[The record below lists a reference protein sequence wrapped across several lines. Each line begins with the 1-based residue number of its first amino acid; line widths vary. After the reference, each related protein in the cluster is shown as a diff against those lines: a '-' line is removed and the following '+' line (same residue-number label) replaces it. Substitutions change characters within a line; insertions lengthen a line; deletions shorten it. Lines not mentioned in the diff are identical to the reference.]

1 MAWPTA
7 REFTFK
13 ALGQNAPSYSGK
25 VKSVRLLGGTAV
37 PFTQSPEGLSVTL
50 PAGSEC
56 PVRFDTVS
64 GDFDCCGV
72 RTDVPGEPALRIRT
86 VSGDVTLRGK

>member
-1 MAWPTA
+1 MAWPMA

-13 ALGQNAPSYSGK
+13 AFGQNAPSYSGK

-50 PAGSEC
+50 PEQHPNEISAVLAITFEAS
-56 PVRFDTVS
+56 
-64 GDFDCCGV
+64 
-72 RTDVPGEPALRIRT
+72 I
-86 VSGDVTLRGK
+86 

>member
-13 ALGQNAPSYSGK
+13 ELGQNAPSYSGK

-50 PAGSEC
+50 PEQHPNEISAVLAITFEAS
-56 PVRFDTVS
+56 
-64 GDFDCCGV
+64 
-72 RTDVPGEPALRIRT
+72 I
-86 VSGDVTLRGK
+86 